1 MSRMY
6 KFNFTVVHNLI
17 GINYIHLI
25 LSFLAVKV
33 AFRQTKHQE
42 PTYCTSLLRYCIISI
57 LFVQCSAAL
66 RFQSIIKLIHILQKS
81 TLEFW
86 PVQRILDKIIRR
98 NDVYVFQKI
107 RSYITKRIQY
117 NIKLKFSYNLVNCF
131 NLGPNFSSK

>member
-6 KFNFTVVHNLI
+6 KFNFTVVHDLI

-25 LSFLAVKV
+25 LRFLALKV

-86 PVQRILDKIIRR
+86 PV
-98 NDVYVFQKI
+98 
-107 RSYITKRIQY
+107 
-117 NIKLKFSYNLVNCF
+117 
-131 NLGPNFSSK
+131 